1 MTNDGMNGKGLI
13 KIFVYGT
20 LRKHK
25 SNNVLL
31 EKSKYLGDYR
41 TIDKFIMTSNGYIPF
56 VSDAVKYSHIKG
68 EIYSVSPS
76 VLKVIDNLEGHP
88 HWYRRKKIKV
98 TNNNGKSFVNVFI
111 YINDNVCRLIYNDGD
126 FNNKERDNVI
136 PISLSSSSFFF

>member
-1 MTNDGMNGKGLI
+1 MNGRELT

-25 SNNVLL
+25 YNNVLL
-31 EKSKYLGDYR
+31 GKSKYLGEYR

-56 VSDAVKYSHIKG
+56 VSDAVKYSYIKG
-68 EIYSVSPS
+68 EIYSVSPN
-76 VLKVIDNLEGHP
+76 VLKIVDNLEGHP

-98 TNNNGKSFVNVFI
+98 TNNNGKNVVNVFI
-111 YINDNVCRLIYNDGD
+111 YINDNICRLVYNDGD

-136 PISLSSSSFFF
+136 PISLSSSSFFSFNN